1 MISLFWKHGRVLFM
15 RTIFV
20 IRLKIMM
27 PFITSWCLECANS
40 SLQKRL
46 KHEELKSE
54 TEGISIGCSR
64 GRSRIWNQSKH
75 HFTKYV
81 NLSTNVA
88 ARDGDTIQR
97 AKRAVA
103 SPGGTRGR
111 TWRGR
116 PQTHFTEEPPQN
128 KFFVCINFHHVR
140 PPVFAERELKNLI
153 SYQQDENVNNDPI
166 IRRNVLHNVGLLRGK
181 DRKVE
186 YCHIGVYIL
195 SWYLSG
201 YINWLKGNARS

>member
-1 MISLFWKHGRVLFM
+1 MISLFWKHARVLFM

-54 TEGISIGCSR
+54 AEGISIGCSR
-64 GRSRIWNQSKH
+64 GRSRIWNRSKH

-128 KFFVCINFHHVR
+128 NFFVCINFHHVR
-140 PPVFAERELKNLI
+140 PPSHQWWVEVVHQTGCREE
-153 SYQQDENVNNDPI
+153 D
-166 IRRNVLHNVGLLRGK
+166 
-181 DRKVE
+181 
-186 YCHIGVYIL
+186 
-195 SWYLSG
+195 WYKKKFN
-201 YINWLKGNARS
+201 ITCC